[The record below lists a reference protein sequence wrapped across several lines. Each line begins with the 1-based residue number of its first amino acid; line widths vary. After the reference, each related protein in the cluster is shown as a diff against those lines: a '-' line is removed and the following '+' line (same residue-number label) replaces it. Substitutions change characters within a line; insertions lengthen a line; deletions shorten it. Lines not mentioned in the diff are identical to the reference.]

1 MYNNYPVIYNY
12 EALEYDRKS
21 RSDDKSLTVEEVL
34 ERHAKILDDYAN
46 NYLGGPIPEEN
57 KFREVGSSETID
69 SRPEM
74 LRLLKAIESP
84 AIKAILVV
92 DVQRLSRGD
101 LEDAGRLIKL
111 LRYTNTLVITP
122 FKTYDLRN
130 EFDRDAFERELKKGN
145 EYLEY
150 FKKIQ
155 RQGKIA
161 SIKEGNYVGS
171 VAPFGFYR
179 EPIKDGNKI
188 VCYTLREKKDEADIV
203 RLVFDWYC
211 NERMGVTAICRR
223 LESMNIKTKTGCS
236 EWKPSVIFA
245 MLENVHYIGY
255 VRWNWRKTIKMIEDQ
270 EVKVIRPKA
279 GMNGEVKISSTAPDV
294 DEYMVYPGK
303 HDGIIPLEL
312 FKRAQEVRG
321 NNTREKTDTTL
332 KNPFSRIMYCKCGA
346 AIGYN
351 TFKRNGVEYAPPKLV
366 CNNQVHCK
374 TGSADFAEVLEY
386 ICNSLEECIADFEV
400 LVDNDQSTSAKLHVD
415 LVANLERKIKELE
428 KQELEQWK
436 MQSDP
441 NPDNRMP
448 QHIFKMLNEDL
459 LKEKEEVRD
468 ALCKARDSIPEP
480 VDYKVKIM
488 KFTDAVKALRDPKV
502 SAKIKNEYLKDIIE
516 RIEYERPPIV
526 RITKRN
532 AHLYLQGI
540 AKGMQ
545 YHTEPYKIKIEIK
558 S

>member
-1 MYNNYPVIYNY
+1 MYKEYPKFYNH
-12 EALEYDRKS
+12 ETLEYDRKS

-57 KFREVGSSETID
+57 KYKEVGSSETID

-111 LRYTNTLVITP
+111 LRYTNTYVITP
-122 FKTYDLRN
+122 FKIYDLRDD
-130 EFDRDAFERELKKGN
+130 FDRDAFERELKRGN

-171 VAPFGFYR
+171 VAPYGYTR

-188 VCYTLREKKDEADIV
+188 ECYTLVEKKDEADVV
-203 RLVFDWYC
+203 RLVFDLYC
-211 NERMGVTAICRR
+211 NERLGVTAICRR
-223 LESMNIKTKTGCS
+223 LESLKIKTKTGCS
-236 EWKPSVIFA
+236 NWKPSIIFA

-255 VRWNWRKTIKMIEDQ
+255 VRWNWRKTVKTIEDQ
-270 EVKVIRPKA
+270 EVKIVRPKA
-279 GMNGEVKISSTAPDV
+279 GMQDGIKISKRVTDV

-303 HDGIIPLEL
+303 HKGIIPIEL
-312 FKRAQEVRG
+312 FERAQQIRG
-321 NNTREKTDTTL
+321 SNTKEKTDTTL

-351 TFKRNGVEYAPPKLV
+351 SFTKNGVEYSRPKLV

-374 TGSADFAEVLEY
+374 TGSADFDEVLEY
-386 ICNSLEECIADFEV
+386 VCNALEGCIEDFEV
-400 LVDNDQSTSAKLHVD
+400 LVGNDQNTSTKLHVD
-415 LVANLERKIKELE
+415 LIANLERKIKELE
-428 KQELEQWK
+428 AQELAQWK

-448 QHIFKMLNEDL
+448 QHVFKQLNDEL
-459 LKEKEEVRD
+459 LKEKEEIKN
-468 ALCKARDSIPEP
+468 ALCKARESTPQP
-480 VDYKVKIM
+480 VNYEDKIM
-488 KFTDAVKALRDPKV
+488 KFTDALNALKDPNV
-502 SAKIKNEYLKDIIE
+502 SAKIKNEYLRDIIE
-516 RIEYERPPIV
+516 RIEYERPPNV
-526 RITKRN
+526 RITKKN
-532 AHLYLQGI
+532 AHLYKTELS
-540 AKGMQ
+540 KGLQ
-545 YHTEPYKIKIEIK
+545 YHTEPYKIKITIK